1 MPRIITNIFKKLTEP
16 EKKEIKKLSEEFGD
30 VEFFELTQKEP
41 DLKDSIKFILDNF
54 NIKKII
60 ENISLLDSFKSLLQ
74 KLLLISENKSEIP
87 IEIQFWF
94 KDTLNPAALNIAFAV
109 KEVAELRNMID
120 SLKNKLITDIFSVHK
135 ELSGDKIIWI
145 GFDKENN
152 SCKIQFK

>member
-1 MPRIITNIFKKLTEP
+1 M
-16 EKKEIKKLSEEFGD
+16 
-30 VEFFELTQKEP
+30 
-41 DLKDSIKFILDNF
+41 
-54 NIKKII
+54 
-60 ENISLLDSFKSLLQ
+60 
-74 KLLLISENKSEIP
+74 ISENKSEIP

-152 SCKIQFK
+152 SWNIQFL